1 MNAPR
6 APRRYDGVVN
16 PPQRTPAPPRPMPC
30 VHLEP
35 LLMAELAAGNDI
47 AHREGVPSHK
57 WGEVVIL
64 TRAFLGA
71 HVVAPPV
78 AFRLLEEPRGSTGEY
93 HCEEHGSQL
102 LCLMR

>member
-1 MNAPR
+1 MVDS
-6 APRRYDGVVN
+6 DGCIAQLIPVWME
-16 PPQRTPAPPRPMPC
+16 AG
-30 VHLEP
+30 VHATIPIEV
-35 LLMAELAAGNDI
+35 AAGNDI

-78 AFRLLEEPRGSTGEY
+78 VFRLLEEPRGSTGEY